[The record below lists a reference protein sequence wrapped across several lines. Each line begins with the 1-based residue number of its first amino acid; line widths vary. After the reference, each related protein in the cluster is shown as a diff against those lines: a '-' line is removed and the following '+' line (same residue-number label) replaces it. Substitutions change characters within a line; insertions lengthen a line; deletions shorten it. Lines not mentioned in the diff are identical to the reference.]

1 MELRET
7 TEREW
12 VKTCMTEL
20 CRKAGFADCHKTWCN
35 VTWNLY
41 VIALNQKPVY

>member
-20 CRKAGFADCHKTWCN
+20 CRKAGFADCHN
-35 VTWNLY
+35 LVQRDLELY
-41 VIALNQKPVY
+41 VIA